1 MPTRSFKSK
10 LVIALA
16 VLALGLLATVPALA
30 YDSQLDRQARV
41 FVQVQPTTLQP
52 GQPAAFTV
60 SLNTHSVELG
70 QDLAKVSTLTDDL
83 GTKYAPSAWKGSP
96 PGGHHRSGTLLFPAL
111 DTKAAKVT
119 LLISGVGGVN
129 RSFSWSIEK

>member
-1 MPTRSFKSK
+1 MQTRSFKPK

-16 VLALGLLATVPALA
+16 VLALGLLAAAPALA
-30 YDSQLDRQARV
+30 YDSRLDRQARV

-52 GQPAAFTV
+52 GQPVTFAV
-60 SLNTHSVELG
+60 SLNTHSVELS
-70 QDLAKVSTLTDDL
+70 QDLAKVSTLSDDL
-83 GTKYAPSAWKGSP
+83 GNKYSPSAWKGSP

-111 DTKAAKVT
+111 NPKATKVT

-129 RSFSWSIEK
+129 RSFTWKVEK

>member
-10 LVIALA
+10 LLIALA
-16 VLALGLLATVPALA
+16 VLALGLLAAVPALA
-30 YDSQLDRQARV
+30 YDSQLNGQARV

-52 GQPAAFTV
+52 GQPGVFAV

-83 GTKYAPSAWKGSP
+83 GNKYAPSAWNGSP

-111 DTKAAKVT
+111 NPKAAKVT
-119 LLISGVGGVN
+119 LVISGVGGVN
-129 RSFSWSIEK
+129 RSFSWKVEK